1 MAFDTATLSKA
12 RESGYSDEEVSQFVV
27 QSDPRVKTALD
38 SGYTL
43 DEVASFLD
51 QKGKPK
57 PQEDTLKDDWSG
69 FVANMQI
76 AGNRL
81 LQNVTVSRMNNVAK
95 IQKSAQLARQAA
107 DLGTPEA
114 FSAYAQDRMEEFGM
128 AGFPKK
134 DPASIAKDA
143 DILERRWRDESL
155 KIPEFATYISEKEK
169 RVQELTPSLSPEMKK
184 FNETQGKEFWSNF
197 AANPIESLSNVIG
210 SSLIVSSPALVTGAV
225 GSLAGP
231 VGTAIGA
238 GAGSYNVEV
247 ASSLMDV
254 LRETGVDITNPDE
267 VGEAFTDP
275 KKMEMARDLANK
287 RGVPVAIFDAAS
299 AGLAGKFISPLLKEV
314 ISPGAKQIL
323 KATGKELALQATAG
337 ATGEAAAEFLSG
349 QELSGKEIAIE
360 GIAAIASGPSEVIS
374 NIRARNKIDT
384 EIQKIFTAEPTSEI
398 QLPQTNAVQEQQ
410 TAEVYGNVPEQPR
423 EVQAPVPAEEGTGGV
438 PPSPAEQPQ
447 ETKQVGEVLYP
458 TTELNFRGGEGV
470 SPNEVT
476 SVTKTTN
483 EQGKEVFAIRYTKG
497 GESFVGYSDNPAWE
511 LQAKPPGKGLEFVG
525 TAIKTPQGV
534 ATGEAQG
541 TAHPEIMGK
550 AIDEGTPIE
559 EMESS
564 LGFAFRKPDGTVE
577 WVDRVE
583 AGRRLTESGQL
594 TGLKP
599 GTKLTSEHIRGEVEG
614 VKFNPTPKITEDQA
628 AETLQPFFEKAV
640 AAARAAGATD
650 PETAASQAQ
659 IELSQ
664 QVAQGKTK
672 LDNPEALFSQ
682 AATLKA
688 RNQLTASQ
696 AQKRGGGVAPE
707 SLETSGA
714 ATTQGPRS
722 ELLSQEDEQQITGA
736 IDSLPDTQKKVMG
749 ALVGNPDA
757 TDKEIAAQT
766 GLSEDQVNR
775 AKKAAQNT
783 LKQFII
789 DQGLGRS
796 LGPGAASVDEVLA
809 VYEERKFG
817 KRLQASE
824 LEPEIKKDIGDR
836 YYEVIPNRVTAKR
849 ATELIEENGEE
860 SIEEQIRDEKSTISY
875 ADRNTVGQILI
886 KRYNEQYKSLKDSNP
901 EEARRVLD
909 KAVNLAEWAQDFGT
923 RLGQGVQAFAMWSRL
938 TPEGKL
944 RTFKKLVDKKRKEFT
959 RNNRTDIDEIK
970 DITNSDAPKAEK
982 VRKLKSLKSRVGKK
996 IKSRAERLIDASKDG
1011 LTDEKF
1017 FTVTSDVLGL
1027 PVFSPEVSAE
1037 IMRLALLVD
1046 QAPEGMP
1053 KMEATL
1059 NLNRFIAEQ
1068 KGFDPGDLPLGIY
1081 YGNILSGVNTQ
1092 AINLVDTSLNVLN
1105 EVSTLAI
1112 QNPRAALEIM
1122 SGMLR
1127 GFATGRFDAATA
1139 ILQGRRISDGKFVE
1153 DPFFMEIARFGEKG
1167 GVPIKTATRT
1177 GRVLKTIAESKAA
1190 IFLRGYKYVGRLMS
1204 ASDALAF
1211 RGAQEAKSAQLAWQ
1225 IAQDPEAPS
1234 VSEILGYDRLPEYLK
1249 QAQSEGY
1256 TGSQMQARA
1265 TELMLMSRPEAIQK
1279 ASTDFASEA
1288 TYNVKPYGFMG
1299 IVSNTIEGLTRKVP
1313 ALKIVVPFTRIVG
1326 NVVNR
1331 GLNNSPWGY
1340 VRALT
1345 GKAGT
1350 EKDPRTFKE
1359 YSPEERN
1366 ALLIRATI
1374 GTTAIVTATVLHQLG
1389 YLTIHGA
1396 GPSDPDKKKQLRQ
1409 TGWKPYTI
1417 QIGDKYFSY
1426 TYTPFG
1432 LAMAATGNFLD
1443 NEKYQDF
1450 SSKEGLDRFTYA
1462 FQSIASTIFN
1472 QSFLSGLSTFFDI
1485 IAGKSPAQQIT
1496 SFRRFAANTVS
1507 SFAVPFSSALKDLEA
1522 IATDPNIPKV
1532 DNLRQAIVANIPF
1545 ASQALKPQLNALGEP
1560 IKASR
1565 NRLFSEQGNDPV
1577 WKLVADK
1584 QLRIPVPNQFFDD
1597 PDGQYE
1603 YVQKQGKLLRTW
1615 LEANLSSLRN
1625 MDTENAQDAIE
1636 RASDSFRQR
1645 TRNELLNR
1653 GIRKK
1658 ENK

>member
-1 MAFDTATLSKA
+1 MALQAPAFDDTVET
-12 RESGYSDEEVSQFVV
+12 ESPLLPPAFNETTEAQAPVSI
-27 QSDPRVKTALD
+27 P
-38 SGYTL
+38 
-43 DEVASFLD
+43 SFD
-51 QKGKPK
+51 DTQEIIEAAPK
-57 PQEDTLKDDWSG
+57 PQQDTLKDDWSG

-81 LQNVTVSRMNNVAK
+81 QQNVSAGALEAAGQRQKMAQQSRSIYESYSSEDLKAPQGELPTPIYMARK
-95 IQKSAQLARQAA
+95 IALSGGNRDQYDTFKEELRQKA
-107 DLGTPEA
+107 EA
-114 FSAYAQDRMEEFGM
+114 EESTWRKIAMEVP
-128 AGFPKK
+128 GF
-134 DPASIAKDA
+134 ASYIA
-143 DILERRWRDESL
+143 
-155 KIPEFATYISEKEK
+155 EKEK

-184 FNETQGKEFWSNF
+184 FNETQGKEFWANF

-267 VGEAFTDP
+267 VGAAFTDP

-360 GIAAIASGPSEVIS
+360 GIAEIASGPSEVMS

-410 TAEVYGNVPEQPR
+410 TAEVYGNVPEQPG

-447 ETKQVGEVLYP
+447 
-458 TTELNFRGGEGV
+458 
-470 SPNEVT
+470 
-476 SVTKTTN
+476 
-483 EQGKEVFAIRYTKG
+483 A
-497 GESFVGYSDNPAWE
+497 
-511 LQAKPPGKGLEFVG
+511 QAEFVG

-564 LGFAFRKPDGTVE
+564 LGFAFRQPDGSIE

-583 AGRRLTESGQL
+583 AGKRLTESGQL

-614 VKFNPTPKITEDQA
+614 VTFNPTPQITEDQA

-707 SLETSGA
+707 PLETSGA

-749 ALVGNPDA
+749 ALVSNPDA

-775 AKKAAQNT
+775 AKKAARNT

-860 SIEEQIRDEKSTISY
+860 GIEEQIRDEKSTISY

-970 DITNSDAPKAEK
+970 DITNSDVPKAEK
-982 VRKLKSLKSRVGKK
+982 VRKLKKLKSRVGKK
-996 IKSRAERLIDASKDG
+996 IKSRAERVIDASKDG
-1011 LTDEKF
+1011 MTDEKF
-1017 FTVTSDVLGL
+1017 FDATSDVLGL

-1112 QNPRAALEIM
+1112 QNPKAALEIM

-1167 GVPIKTATRT
+1167 GVPIKTGTRT
-1177 GRVLKTIAESKAA
+1177 GRVLKTLAESKAA
-1190 IFLRGYKYVGRLMS
+1190 TFLRGYKYVGRLMS

-1234 VSEILGYDRLPEYLK
+1234 VSEILGYDRIPEYLK

-1288 TYNVKPYGFMG
+1288 TYNVRPYGFMG

-1350 EKDPRTFKE
+1350 AKDPRTFKE

-1658 ENK
+1658 EKK